1 MYFNKK
7 ITTPLFGAVIGDVIG
22 SAYEWDNVK
31 TTDFKLFSKKSD
43 FTDDAVLSIAV
54 ADCLLDAILRIKTPC
69 NNNLQGC

>member
-22 SAYEWDNVK
+22 SVYEWDNVK
-31 TTDFKLFSKKSD
+31 TIDFKLFSKKSD

-54 ADCLLDAILRIKTPC
+54 ADCLLDAILGIKTPC
-69 NNNLQGC
+69 KDNLQGC